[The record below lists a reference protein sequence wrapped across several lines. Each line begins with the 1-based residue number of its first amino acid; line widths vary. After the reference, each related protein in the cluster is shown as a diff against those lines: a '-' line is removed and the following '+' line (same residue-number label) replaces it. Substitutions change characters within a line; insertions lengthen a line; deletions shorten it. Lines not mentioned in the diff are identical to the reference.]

1 MTKSRH
7 PFVIIMAATGAQ
19 NYPVTALI
27 GGPRDASGAGVWKG
41 EEGLGQSKKASA
53 AFQPALKGPMGPK
66 EDPCPATCV
75 STNPLDQPLPWSHP
89 TLMAEG
95 VARWGLVFGA
105 SVFLKFPGDTLLH
118 GDG

>member
-1 MTKSRH
+1 
-7 PFVIIMAATGAQ
+7 MAATGAQ

-66 EDPCPATCV
+66 EDPWVLKRTHAQQLV
-75 STNPLDQPLPWSHP
+75 SQQIPWINLCRGP
-89 TLMAEG
+89 TPHSWQ
-95 VARWGLVFGA
+95 RGLR
-105 SVFLKFPGDTLLH
+105 
-118 GDG
+118 DGGWFSEHLYF